1 PRLLPRPSHRR
12 RQLLPRRFSLFFIGH
27 RRSSLLPPSA
37 APRSPIG
44 QRRAPL
50 APQPSRTAHAPRSPS
65 RPLLLGGE
73 RSCVRPLLAP
83 PPFSPLPAR
92 ERRPR
97 VRLRPGQP
105 ERGGLG
111 VGGEAAVEARARW
124 RRARAG
130 GVSLLSPQSRAAAV
144 AATASSGAV
153 PPPPPPLPPRSPL
166 RGTMQFMLLFSRQGK
181 LRLQKWY
188 VPLSDKEKKKITR
201 ELVQTVL
208 ARKPKMCSFLEW
220 RDLKIVYK
228 RYASLY
234 FCCAIEDQDNELIT
248 LEIIHR
254 YVELLDKYFGSVCE
268 LDIIFNFEKA
278 YFILDEFLL
287 GGEVQETSKKNV
299 LKAIEQA
306 DLLQEPRHEYFN
318 VPVY

>member
-1 PRLLPRPSHRR
+1 
-12 RQLLPRRFSLFFIGH
+12 
-27 RRSSLLPPSA
+27 
-37 APRSPIG
+37 
-44 QRRAPL
+44 
-50 APQPSRTAHAPRSPS
+50 
-65 RPLLLGGE
+65 
-73 RSCVRPLLAP
+73 
-83 PPFSPLPAR
+83 
-92 ERRPR
+92 
-97 VRLRPGQP
+97 
-105 ERGGLG
+105 
-111 VGGEAAVEARARW
+111 
-124 RRARAG
+124 
-130 GVSLLSPQSRAAAV
+130 
-144 AATASSGAV
+144 
-153 PPPPPPLPPRSPL
+153 
-166 RGTMQFMLLFSRQGK
+166 MQFMLLFSRQGK

-306 DLLQEPRHEYFN
+306 DLLQEVSKFNFSDQTISMVVSLVGQFKTVVRKTSMCLILGTDNDEVLECVQRRAMKLVKGLESKSSEEWLKEVGWFSLEKRRLRGDLIALYNSLKGGCSQVGVGLFSQVTSDRMRGNGLKLCQERFGLDIRKNFFTERVVKHWNKLPRQVIESSSLEVFKRC
-318 VPVY
+318 VDMVLKDLV

>member
-1 PRLLPRPSHRR
+1 MT
-12 RQLLPRRFSLFFIGH
+12 
-27 RRSSLLPPSA
+27 
-37 APRSPIG
+37 SPI
-44 QRRAPL
+44 
-50 APQPSRTAHAPRSPS
+50 
-65 RPLLLGGE
+65 
-73 RSCVRPLLAP
+73 
-83 PPFSPLPAR
+83 
-92 ERRPR
+92 R
-97 VRLRPGQP
+97 V
-105 ERGGLG
+105 
-111 VGGEAAVEARARW
+111 
-124 RRARAG
+124 
-130 GVSLLSPQSRAAAV
+130 
-144 AATASSGAV
+144 
-153 PPPPPPLPPRSPL
+153 
-166 RGTMQFMLLFSRQGK
+166 TMQFMLLFSRQGK

-306 DLLQEPRHEYFN
+306 DLLQEVCLLCRGAGRAVDYGGGGSRDTEERAGRDWTDINLPSRQRSFSRPIN
-318 VPVY
+318 VQCLHLSVKLIV

>member
-1 PRLLPRPSHRR
+1 
-12 RQLLPRRFSLFFIGH
+12 
-27 RRSSLLPPSA
+27 
-37 APRSPIG
+37 
-44 QRRAPL
+44 
-50 APQPSRTAHAPRSPS
+50 
-65 RPLLLGGE
+65 
-73 RSCVRPLLAP
+73 
-83 PPFSPLPAR
+83 
-92 ERRPR
+92 
-97 VRLRPGQP
+97 
-105 ERGGLG
+105 
-111 VGGEAAVEARARW
+111 
-124 RRARAG
+124 
-130 GVSLLSPQSRAAAV
+130 
-144 AATASSGAV
+144 
-153 PPPPPPLPPRSPL
+153 
-166 RGTMQFMLLFSRQGK
+166 MQFMLLFSRQGK

-306 DLLQEPRHEYFN
+306 DLLQEICLLCLPLMFKNMSIGCYIGQKCLLSQSILSVCCLHRSHWLPWGGLGRKPKPHVVFLKKLD
-318 VPVY
+318 

>member
-1 PRLLPRPSHRR
+1 
-12 RQLLPRRFSLFFIGH
+12 
-27 RRSSLLPPSA
+27 
-37 APRSPIG
+37 
-44 QRRAPL
+44 
-50 APQPSRTAHAPRSPS
+50 
-65 RPLLLGGE
+65 
-73 RSCVRPLLAP
+73 
-83 PPFSPLPAR
+83 
-92 ERRPR
+92 
-97 VRLRPGQP
+97 
-105 ERGGLG
+105 
-111 VGGEAAVEARARW
+111 
-124 RRARAG
+124 
-130 GVSLLSPQSRAAAV
+130 
-144 AATASSGAV
+144 
-153 PPPPPPLPPRSPL
+153 
-166 RGTMQFMLLFSRQGK
+166 MQFMLLFSRQGK

-306 DLLQEPRHEYFN
+306 DLLQENQNEDWGSCQLTISMIERNLRLLACYGSPSRPLEAETPRSVLEEIGLT
-318 VPVY
+318 

>member
-1 PRLLPRPSHRR
+1 
-12 RQLLPRRFSLFFIGH
+12 
-27 RRSSLLPPSA
+27 
-37 APRSPIG
+37 
-44 QRRAPL
+44 
-50 APQPSRTAHAPRSPS
+50 
-65 RPLLLGGE
+65 
-73 RSCVRPLLAP
+73 
-83 PPFSPLPAR
+83 
-92 ERRPR
+92 
-97 VRLRPGQP
+97 
-105 ERGGLG
+105 
-111 VGGEAAVEARARW
+111 
-124 RRARAG
+124 
-130 GVSLLSPQSRAAAV
+130 
-144 AATASSGAV
+144 
-153 PPPPPPLPPRSPL
+153 
-166 RGTMQFMLLFSRQGK
+166 MQFMLLFSRQGK

-306 DLLQEPRHEYFN
+306 DLLQESQMSSSKSGIEYPSSCRTRAALKVIPPTLLHWAMMSEADGDMATEVEPSHQYSITFYCRITDGN
-318 VPVY
+318 RRAV